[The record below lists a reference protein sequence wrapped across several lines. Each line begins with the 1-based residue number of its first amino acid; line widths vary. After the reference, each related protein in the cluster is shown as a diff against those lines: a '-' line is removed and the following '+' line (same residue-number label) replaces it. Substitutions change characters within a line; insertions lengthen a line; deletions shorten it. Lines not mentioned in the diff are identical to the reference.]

1 LIVNLTPGCPDDQQL
16 AALVEGTL
24 SDQDRAVVST
34 HVEGCLRCL
43 DLVAALGTLSTETM
57 PPVEE
62 ALKER
67 VRAPRSWWPR
77 AAPALAA
84 AALLVMAVR
93 WWLPGG
99 SPTVPPAPP
108 SVTAPPPAASSE
120 IERARPAALVSLVE
134 PKDDAVLSR
143 HPVVRWT
150 APSQAVAFE
159 VQVATPAGDVIWSRE
174 VDGSVRSTTVDADL
188 PPGIACYVWVA
199 AYLPEGRRVPS
210 GVIKVRTAAA
220 P

>member
-1 LIVNLTPGCPDDQQL
+1 MNLTSGCPDDQHL
-16 AALVEGTL
+16 AALVDGTL

-43 DLVAALGTLSTETM
+43 DLVAALGTLSTETV

-62 ALKER
+62 RLKER
-67 VRAPRSWWPR
+67 VRATRSRWTR
-77 AAPALAA
+77 VAPVLAA
-84 AALLVMAVR
+84 AALLVVVVR
-93 WWLPGG
+93 WWAPG
-99 SPTVPPAPP
+99 APP
-108 SVTAPPPAASSE
+108 TAPAIPRAVTVPPPAASSDV
-120 IERARPAALVSLVE
+120 ERARPAALVSVE
-134 PKDDAVLSR
+134 EPQDDAVLSR

-150 APSQAVAFE
+150 APAQAVAFE
-159 VQVATPAGDVIWSRE
+159 VQVATPTGDVIWSRQ

-188 PPGIACYVWVA
+188 PRGIPCYVWVA

-210 GVIKVRTAAA
+210 GVVKVRTAAG